1 VTLAMIFLFFAGQ
14 PVAKVAIVGI
24 TLSSLGESARPRRR
38 GVGRRELH
46 GRSGRRL
53 ARSGLS
59 RDRFRRYHAL
69 ARHDDRRRQP
79 APFRFLPTRWRRQ
92 RCTILAAGAVV
103 ALVVAPISGALSDR
117 SQHRRGR
124 RWLFLI
130 AGVLGSCV
138 GLSLLLPFGP
148 GVSLWLYAAA
158 FIFLQFWWNWV
169 AGAYAGLIPDVMA
182 EHEQGR
188 ASAWLNI
195 LSVSGTVAGNFVVAA
210 TYKTGNPSGTIAAF
224 VTLNIA
230 ILVVM
235 LRYVREPQPAT
246 QRSAFVL
253 GEFLRLFY
261 VDPCVHA
268 NFYWV
273 LVTRL
278 LGNMGIWSVFT
289 FLLFYF
295 KDVIGVA
302 EPAQVLP
309 ALLGIGAVLAV
320 PASVIG
326 VRLAARHGL
335 VRLTQVTSWIM
346 AICALYFAL
355 IAFYPGLAL
364 IVPVMLIYAAAFGA
378 YQAVAWALALKVLP
392 SAEAEGHGYLAHLY
406 GAAADPGAGSHGM
419 DDIGGEGIL
428 RRSHCPRDSIRD
440 RSALAH
446 ALVHSRHLCA
456 AACPCWKSN
465 PNGDRAA
472 ELGEQSPKR
481 RCCIR
486 SVRFCRST

>member
-1 VTLAMIFLFFAGQ
+1 LGADVITAGEEATRTVAGATSLAPVTATMWQHVIVSLLWFALSAQ
-14 PVAKVAIVGI
+14 WMTVVPIIVPDQVAVIVG
-24 TLSSLGESARPRRR
+24 GDSAAKE
-38 GVGRRELH
+38 GI
-46 GRSGRRL
+46 SG
-53 ARSGLS
+53 
-59 RDRFRRYHAL
+59 
-69 ARHDDRRRQP
+69 
-79 APFRFLPTRWRRQ
+79 
-92 RCTILAAGAVV
+92 TILAAGAVV

-124 RWLFLI
+124 RRLFLI

-148 GVSLWLYAAA
+148 GASLWLYAAA

-195 LSVSGTVAGNFVVAA
+195 LSVAGTVAGNVVVVA

-295 KDVIGVA
+295 KDVIRVA

-392 SAEAEGHGYLAHLY
+392 SAEAAGKDMGIWHISMVLSQILGPAVTGWMISVVKASFGDPTAYATAFGI
-406 GAAADPGAGSHGM
+406 GALWLM
-419 DDIGGEGIL
+419 L
-428 RRSHCPRDSIRD
+428 
-440 RSALAH
+440 SA
-446 ALVHSRHLCA
+446 ALVTCVRLPVPVGNQIRTA
-456 AACPCWKSN
+456 I
-465 PNGDRAA
+465 
-472 ELGEQSPKR
+472 EQR
-481 RCCIR
+481 N
-486 SVRFCRST
+486 

>member
-1 VTLAMIFLFFAGQ
+1 MITAGEEATRTVAGATSLAPVTATMWQHVIVSLLWFALSAQ
-14 PVAKVAIVGI
+14 WMTVVPIIVPDQVAVIVG
-24 TLSSLGESARPRRR
+24 GDSAAKE
-38 GVGRRELH
+38 GI
-46 GRSGRRL
+46 SG
-53 ARSGLS
+53 
-59 RDRFRRYHAL
+59 
-69 ARHDDRRRQP
+69 
-79 APFRFLPTRWRRQ
+79 
-92 RCTILAAGAVV
+92 TILAAGAVV

-124 RWLFLI
+124 RRLFLI

-148 GVSLWLYAAA
+148 GASLWLYAAA

-195 LSVSGTVAGNFVVAA
+195 LSVAGTVAGNVVVVA

-230 ILVVM
+230 TLVVM

-295 KDVIGVA
+295 KDVIRVA

-364 IVPVMLIYAAAFGA
+364 IVPVMLVYAAALWCLSSRRLGA
-378 YQAVAWALALKVLP
+378 GLKGI
-392 SAEAEGHGYLAHLY
+392 AERRGGREGHGYLAQLY

-428 RRSHCPRDSIRD
+428 RRSHCLRDSIRD

-446 ALVHSRHLCA
+446 ALGRSRHLRA

-472 ELGEQSPKR
+472 QLGAISPSAKPPTSQTTPAISKHRPRTPPR
-481 RCCIR
+481 R
-486 SVRFCRST
+486 VPPYLL